1 MHIHVISTIFECE
14 NIVVKTKDDKN
25 DFYFVYKNQIID
37 IIKVGISHLK
47 FCTIQKKQSTND
59 VLAIFHFTND
69 FEREGHIIGCTR
81 CPKDVKIVGTS

>member
-1 MHIHVISTIFECE
+1 MHILCLHVISTIFECE

-47 FCTIQKKQSTND
+47 CCTIQKKQSTNY

-69 FEREGHIIGCTR
+69 FEREGHIIGCT
-81 CPKDVKIVGTS
+81 